1 MFCLHFH
8 FLAGYL
14 ATKDTDNSVGRA
26 LHNPRVK
33 ERGKEQAAAKLHDLT
48 SGSEADDDGSDFE
61 E

>member
-1 MFCLHFH
+1 MLKREEQT
-8 FLAGYL
+8 AVE
-14 ATKDTDNSVGRA
+14 KSRRVGGLKAA